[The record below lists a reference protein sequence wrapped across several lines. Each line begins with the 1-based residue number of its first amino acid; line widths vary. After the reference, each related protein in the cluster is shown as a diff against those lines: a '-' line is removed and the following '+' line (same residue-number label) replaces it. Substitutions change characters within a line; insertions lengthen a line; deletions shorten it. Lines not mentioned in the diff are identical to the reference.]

1 MAERKEKTKKEFEEI
16 LLEVRKVTRVTTGW
30 RRMSF
35 RAIILV
41 WNKKWKI
48 WLWLSK
54 WADVTSAVKK
64 ASNEAYKNMFYVP
77 ITKDK
82 SVPYAVTN
90 KYKACTVRIL
100 PATPGTWLKA
110 GSSVRSVLD
119 LAGYENILS
128 KIIWSNNK
136 LNNAIAT
143 INALTQYKYQD
154 HFIDYDNEEEK
165 DNKDK
170 NETIKNTVDVKNQK
184 VEKKVDKEN
193 AKETSEKQSTAK
205 KTTTK
210 KDSVKKETIKK
221 EETKKTATKKTTA
234 VKKTTKE
241 KATTKTTKTATKT
254 AKK

>member
-16 LLEVRKVTRVTTGW
+16 LLEVRKVTRVTTGG

-41 WNKKWKI
+41 GNKKGKI
-48 WLWLSK
+48 GLGLSK
-54 WADVTSAVKK
+54 GADVTSAVKK

-100 PATPGTWLKA
+100 PATPGTGLKA

-128 KIIWSNNK
+128 KIIGSNNK

>member
-41 WNKKWKI
+41 WNKKWRI

-64 ASNEAYKNMFYVP
+64 ASNEAYKNMFNVP

-143 INALTQYKYQD
+143 INALTQYKYQNHFMAYD
-154 HFIDYDNEEEK
+154 HADEK
-165 DNKDK
+165 ESKDK
-170 NETIKNTVDVKNQK
+170 NENIDKKIDTDNK
-184 VEKKVDKEN
+184 VEKETKE
-193 AKETSEKQSTAK
+193 KTEKKSTVK
-205 KTTTK
+205 KSATK
-210 KDSVKKETIKK
+210 KEDVKKETTKK
-221 EETKKTATKKTTA
+221 ETATKKVTTA
-234 VKKTTKE
+234 KKETKE
-241 KATTKTTKTATKT
+241 KTTAKTTKTATKAT
-254 AKK
+254 KK